1 MIAGIASKPTSPLP
15 FRGGAGGG
23 EDRPGS
29 NRLVRARRHIPT
41 PTPPLK
47 GRACWGTGTATGA
60 FNAARCLAATPPPS
74 RLRRATSPGKPGEEL
89 GGSAPP
95 LPLQGR
101 GTAKRWR
108 GFSVPT
114 HQRPHATLARLL
126 LLLTLLLA
134 PVAASAQAVPLTAL
148 GRFDGWR
155 ENALIGYGLVT
166 GLAGTGDTR
175 RSVVTRQALRNV
187 LSRLGTNVA
196 DDQISS
202 RNVAVVMVTA
212 RLPASANV
220 GDRID
225 ANISSIGDARSLAG
239 GTLIMTPLLGPDQ
252 RTYALAQG
260 LAADRAA
267 TRFDS
272 DLNSRTAQLPHF
284 RRAGRRCDDRGRPS
298 TAPS

>member
-1 MIAGIASKPTSPLP
+1 M
-15 FRGGAGGG
+15 
-23 EDRPGS
+23 
-29 NRLVRARRHIPT
+29 
-41 PTPPLK
+41 
-47 GRACWGTGTATGA
+47 
-60 FNAARCLAATPPPS
+60 
-74 RLRRATSPGKPGEEL
+74 
-89 GGSAPP
+89 GSAPP

-260 LAADRAA
+260 QLL
-267 TRFDS
+267 TGGYRFDS
-272 DLNSRTAQLPHF
+272 DLNREQRNYPTSAVLEGGATIEAGVDSAILKDGNQVAFLLSDPSFSTAQAIAARIAERFGSGSAWARNADEVRVRYSGDPAGLSAFLASLEAPD
-284 RRAGRRCDDRGRPS
+284 RATPPS
-298 TAPS
+298 ARA